1 MAFGGWLNFG
11 FFPRRGFDVIVSGPT
26 GGALNPGQPHATL
39 TNADA
44 RDYMALKLYD
54 TLTRSVRDFEPADPP
69 RVRLYAC
76 GPTVYDHAHIGN
88 YRSFLAYDLLHR
100 YLKWAGYDVD
110 FVMNFTDVDDKTI
123 DRAAEAGKDVREYT
137 APFSEDILADARA
150 LGILPAR
157 SYPLATGYVP
167 QMVSWVE
174 RLEEKGLAYS
184 AEDGSV
190 YFSIGA
196 FPAYGR
202 LKGLDPESTRPG
214 ARVQDDE
221 YEKENV
227 RDFALW
233 KAAKPVD
240 EAVGAAWDS
249 PWGRGRPGWHLEC
262 SVMSITELGETL
274 DIHMGGEDLVFPHH
288 ENEIAQSEGVTGK
301 PFVRHWVHVK
311 HLVVEGEKMSKSLGN
326 TITVHQLLEEGLSPA
341 AIRHQLLGAQY
352 RRELNFTRDGL
363 AASAAAVQ
371 RLLDFEARLEETVGA
386 GGEDRVDAVDAA
398 EAASE
403 GPLARL
409 ANEAI
414 EAFRAALEDDLN
426 SAEALAALFVFVN
439 RVNGELD
446 AATDI
451 SESDLEAS
459 RKALASMDEVM
470 GLLSVARAGLGVDDD
485 FATEIELLIA
495 ERKAARAGRDF
506 ARADA
511 IRDEL
516 AERGIVLEDSA
527 GGTRW
532 KRVR

>member
-1 MAFGGWLNFG
+1 MTL
-11 FFPRRGFDVIVSGPT
+11 
-26 GGALNPGQPHATL
+26 AL
-39 TNADA
+39 
-44 RDYMALKLYD
+44 RLYD
-54 TLTRSVRDFEPADPP
+54 TLTRSVREFQPAEPPV
-69 RVRLYAC
+69 VRLYAC

-88 YRSFLAYDLLHR
+88 YRSFLVYDLLHR
-100 YLKWAGYDVD
+100 YLRWSGYEVD
-110 FVMNFTDVDDKTI
+110 FVMNLTDVDDKTI
-123 DRAAEAGKDVREYT
+123 DRASQEGKDVREYT
-137 APFSEDILADARA
+137 APFTECILADART

-157 SYPLATGYVP
+157 AYPLATGYVP
-167 QMVSWVE
+167 QMVSWIE

-196 FPAYGR
+196 FPGYGR
-202 LKGLDPESTRPG
+202 LKGLDPECTRPN
-214 ARVQDDE
+214 ARVADDD

-233 KAAKPVD
+233 KAAKPMD
-240 EAVGAAWDS
+240 EEAGAAWDS

-262 SVMSITELGETL
+262 SVMSIAELGETL

-301 PFVRHWVHVK
+301 PFVLHWVHVK

-326 TITVHQLLEEGLSPA
+326 TITVRQLLEEGLRPA

-363 AASAAAVQ
+363 ASSAAAVQ
-371 RLLDFEARLEETVGA
+371 RLLDFEARL
-386 GGEDRVDAVDAA
+386 A
-398 EAASE
+398 EAVGVDDVDGVDGVDEVDGVEPSGSS

-409 ANEAI
+409 AGEAI
-414 EAFRAALEDDLN
+414 EAFRAALDDDLN

-446 AATDI
+446 AASDVA
-451 SESDLEAS
+451 ESDLESARS
-459 RKALASMDEVM
+459 ALASIDEVM
-470 GLLSVARAGLGVDDD
+470 GLLSVAREGLEVDGD
-485 FATEIELLIA
+485 FESWIVSLIA
-495 ERKAARAGRDF
+495 ERKAARADRDF

-516 AERGIVLEDSA
+516 GGRGIVLEDFA

>member
-1 MAFGGWLNFG
+1 M
-11 FFPRRGFDVIVSGPT
+11 S
-26 GGALNPGQPHATL
+26 
-39 TNADA
+39 
-44 RDYMALKLYD
+44 LKLYD

-69 RVRLYAC
+69 VVRLYAC

-88 YRSFLAYDLLHR
+88 YRSFLVYDLLHR
-100 YLKWAGYDVD
+100 YLRWSGYDVD
-110 FVMNFTDVDDKTI
+110 FVMNLTDVDDKTI
-123 DRAAEAGKDVREYT
+123 DRASEAGKDVREYT
-137 APFSEDILADARA
+137 APFAESILADALT

-157 SYPLATGYVP
+157 SYPLATAYVP
-167 QMVSWVE
+167 QMVSWIE
-174 RLEEKGLAYS
+174 RLEKKELAYS
-184 AEDGSV
+184 TEDGSV
-190 YFSIGA
+190 FFSIGA

-214 ARVQDDE
+214 ARVADDQ

-233 KAAKPVD
+233 KAAKPAD

-262 SVMSITELGETL
+262 SVMSIAELGETL

-301 PFVRHWVHVK
+301 TFVRHWVHVK

-326 TITVHQLLEEGLSPA
+326 TITVHQLLEEGLGPA

-371 RLLDFEARLEETVGA
+371 RLLDFEARL
-386 GGEDRVDAVDAA
+386 A
-398 EAASE
+398 EAVGVDGVDGKDRASE

-409 ANEAI
+409 AGEAI
-414 EAFRAALEDDLN
+414 DAFRAALEDDLN
-426 SAEALAALFVFVN
+426 SAQALAALFVFVN
-439 RVNGELD
+439 HVNGELD
-446 AATDI
+446 AAVDVAE
-451 SESDLEAS
+451 SELEAA
-459 RKALASMDEVM
+459 RGALASMDEVI
-470 GLLSVARAGLGVDDD
+470 GLLSVAREGLDVDDD
-485 FATEIELLIA
+485 FASEIESLIA
-495 ERKAARAGRDF
+495 ERKAARADSDF

-516 AERGIVLEDSA
+516 GERGIVLEDSA

-532 KRVR
+532 KRMR

>member
-1 MAFGGWLNFG
+1 
-11 FFPRRGFDVIVSGPT
+11 
-26 GGALNPGQPHATL
+26 
-39 TNADA
+39 
-44 RDYMALKLYD
+44 MALKLYD

-69 RVRLYAC
+69 VVRLYAC
-76 GPTVYDHAHIGN
+76 GPTVYDYAHIGN
-88 YRSFLAYDLLHR
+88 YRAFLIYDLLHR
-100 YLKWAGYDVD
+100 YLTWSGYDVL

-123 DRAAEAGKDVREYT
+123 DRASQNGKDVREYT
-137 APFSEDILADARA
+137 APFSEHFLADTRA

-157 SYPLATGYVP
+157 SYPLATEYVP

-184 AEDGSV
+184 AEDGCV
-190 YFSIGA
+190 NFSIGA

-214 ARVQDDE
+214 ARVTDDE
-221 YEKENV
+221 YEKEDV

-240 EAVGAAWDS
+240 EEVGAAWDS

-262 SVMSITELGETL
+262 SVMSIMELGETL

-301 PFVRHWVHVK
+301 RFVRHWVHVK
-311 HLVVEGEKMSKSLGN
+311 HLVVEGEKMSKSRGN
-326 TITVHQLLEEGLSPA
+326 TITVHQLLEEGVEPA
-341 AIRHQLLGAQY
+341 AIRHELLGAQY
-352 RRELNFTRDGL
+352 RRELNFTRVGL
-363 AASAAAVQ
+363 AASGAAIQ
-371 RLLDFEARLEETVGA
+371 RLLDFEARLAESVGMGGKA
-386 GGEDRVDAVDAA
+386 GGSNDSDR
-398 EAASE
+398 SE
-403 GPLARL
+403 GPLVRL
-409 ANEAI
+409 AHEAI
-414 EAFRAALEDDLN
+414 EAFRTALDDDLN
-426 SAEALAALFVFVN
+426 SAEALAAVFVFVN

-446 AATDI
+446 AAADVA
-451 SESDLEAS
+451 ESDLAAA
-459 RKALASMDEVM
+459 RKALASMDEVL
-470 GLLSVARAGLGVDDD
+470 GFLSVAHEGRKVDD
-485 FATEIELLIA
+485 ELESWIESVIA
-495 ERKAARAGRDF
+495 EREAARAERDF
-506 ARADA
+506 VRADA

>member
-1 MAFGGWLNFG
+1 M
-11 FFPRRGFDVIVSGPT
+11 S
-26 GGALNPGQPHATL
+26 
-39 TNADA
+39 
-44 RDYMALKLYD
+44 LKLYD

-69 RVRLYAC
+69 VVRLYAC

-88 YRSFLAYDLLHR
+88 FRAFLVYDLLHR
-100 YLKWAGYDVD
+100 YLRWSGYDVD
-110 FVMNFTDVDDKTI
+110 FVMNLTDVDDKTI
-123 DRAAEAGKDVREYT
+123 DRASEEGKDVREYT
-137 APFSEDILADARA
+137 APFTEDILADAGA

-174 RLEEKGLAYS
+174 RLEEKGLAYA
-184 AEDGSV
+184 AEDGCV

-214 ARVQDDE
+214 ARVKDDE

-233 KAAKPVD
+233 KAAKPTD

-262 SVMSITELGETL
+262 SVMSVAELGETL

-301 PFVRHWVHVK
+301 TFVRHWVHVK
-311 HLVVEGEKMSKSLGN
+311 HLVVEGQKMSKSLGN
-326 TITVHQLLEEGLSPA
+326 TITVHQLLEEGLGPA
-341 AIRHQLLGAQY
+341 TIRHQLLGAQY

-371 RLLDFEARLEETVGA
+371 RLLDFEARLADTVGVGRENGA
-386 GGEDRVDAVDAA
+386 GARPPPTGGGATDGAD
-398 EAASE
+398 SE
-403 GPLARL
+403 GLPGALTRL
-409 ANEAI
+409 ADEAV
-414 EAFRAALEDDLN
+414 EAFRLALDDDLN
-426 SAEALAALFVFVN
+426 SAEALAAMFVFVN

-446 AATDI
+446 AAADVA
-451 SESDLEAS
+451 ESGLEAA
-459 RKALASMDEVM
+459 RAALASMDEVM
-470 GLLSVARAGLGVDDD
+470 GLLSVARAALDVDDD
-485 FATEIELLIA
+485 FASEIESLIA
-495 ERKAARAGRDF
+495 ERKAARADKNF

-516 AERGIVLEDSA
+516 GERGIVLEDSA

-532 KRVR
+532 KWMR

>member
-1 MAFGGWLNFG
+1 
-11 FFPRRGFDVIVSGPT
+11 
-26 GGALNPGQPHATL
+26 
-39 TNADA
+39 
-44 RDYMALKLYD
+44 MALKLYD

-69 RVRLYAC
+69 HVRLYAC

-88 YRSFLAYDLLHR
+88 YRSFLVYDLLHR

-110 FVMNFTDVDDKTI
+110 FVMNLTDVDDKTI
-123 DRAAEAGKDVREYT
+123 DRAAEAGKDVREFT

-190 YFSIGA
+190 YFSIAA
-196 FPAYGR
+196 FPTYGR

-233 KAAKPVD
+233 KAAKPAD

-352 RRELNFTRDGL
+352 RRELNFTREGL

-371 RLLDFEARLEETVGA
+371 RLLDFEARLAETVGA
-386 GGEDRVDAVDAA
+386 GGAGAGGVGDGAGVG
-398 EAASE
+398 S
-403 GPLARL
+403 LARL
-409 ANEAI
+409 GDEAI

-446 AATDI
+446 AATDV
-451 SESDLEAS
+451 SESDLKAA

-470 GLLSVARAGLGVDDD
+470 GLVSVAREGLGVDDD
-485 FATEIELLIA
+485 FASEIASLIA
-495 ERKAARAGRDF
+495 EREAARMDRDF
-506 ARADA
+506 ARADG

>member
-1 MAFGGWLNFG
+1 
-11 FFPRRGFDVIVSGPT
+11 
-26 GGALNPGQPHATL
+26 
-39 TNADA
+39 
-44 RDYMALKLYD
+44 MALRLYD
-54 TLTRSVRDFEPADPP
+54 TLTRSVKDFQPADPP
-69 RVRLYAC
+69 TVRLYAC

-88 YRSFLAYDLLHR
+88 YRSFLVYDLLHR
-100 YLKWAGYDVD
+100 YLTWSGYEVD
-110 FVMNFTDVDDKTI
+110 FVMNLTDVDDKTI
-123 DRAAEAGKDVREYT
+123 NRASEAGADVRAYT
-137 APFSEDILADARA
+137 APFTESILADART

-157 SYPLATGYVP
+157 AYPLATGYVP
-167 QMVSWVE
+167 QMVSWIE
-174 RLEEKGLAYS
+174 QLEEKELAYS
-184 AEDGSV
+184 VEDGSV

-202 LKGLDPESTRPG
+202 LKGLDADNTRPG
-214 ARVQDDE
+214 ARVADDE

-262 SVMSITELGETL
+262 SVMSIAELGETL

-301 PFVRHWVHVK
+301 PFVLHWVHVK

-326 TITVHQLLEEGLSPA
+326 TITVHQLLEEGLRPA

-352 RRELNFTRDGL
+352 RRELNFTREGL
-363 AASAAAVQ
+363 EASAAAVQ
-371 RLLDFEARLEETVGA
+371 RLVDFEARLAETVGEDGT
-386 GGEDRVDAVDAA
+386 GGKDGTG
-398 EAASE
+398 E

-409 ANEAI
+409 AGEAI
-414 EAFRAALEDDLN
+414 EAFRTALDDDLN

-446 AATDI
+446 AASDVA
-451 SESDLEAS
+451 ESDLESARS
-459 RKALASMDEVM
+459 ALASIDEVM
-470 GLLSVARAGLGVDDD
+470 GLLSVARQGLEVDDD
-485 FATEIELLIA
+485 FESWIVSLIA
-495 ERKAARAGRDF
+495 ERKAAREGKDF

-511 IRDEL
+511 IREEL

-527 GGTRW
+527 VGTRW

>member
-1 MAFGGWLNFG
+1 M
-11 FFPRRGFDVIVSGPT
+11 S
-26 GGALNPGQPHATL
+26 
-39 TNADA
+39 
-44 RDYMALKLYD
+44 LKLYD
-54 TLTRSVRDFEPADPP
+54 TLTRSVKDFEPADPP
-69 RVRLYAC
+69 GVRLYAC

-88 YRSFLAYDLLHR
+88 YRSFLVYDLLHR
-100 YLKWAGYDVD
+100 YLTWSGYDVD
-110 FVMNFTDVDDKTI
+110 FVMNLTDVDDKTI
-123 DRAAEAGKDVREYT
+123 AGASEAGKDVREYT
-137 APFSEDILADARA
+137 APFTESILADALT
-150 LGILPAR
+150 LGILPPR
-157 SYPLATGYVP
+157 SYPLATAYVP
-167 QMVSWVE
+167 QMVSWIE
-174 RLEEKGLAYS
+174 RLEKKGLAYS
-184 AEDGSV
+184 TEDRSV
-190 YFSIGA
+190 FFSIGA

-214 ARVQDDE
+214 ARVAEDE

-233 KAAKPVD
+233 KAAKPAD
-240 EAVGAAWDS
+240 EVVGAAWDS

-262 SVMSITELGETL
+262 SVMSIAELGETL

-326 TITVHQLLEEGLSPA
+326 TITVHQLLEEGLGPA

-371 RLLDFEARLEETVGA
+371 RLLDFEARLTEAVGVDAKDGQSGESGDDGA
-386 GGEDRVDAVDAA
+386 G
-398 EAASE
+398 E
-403 GPLARL
+403 GPLAPL
-409 ANEAI
+409 ADEAI
-414 EAFRAALEDDLN
+414 SAFRAALEDDLN

-446 AATDI
+446 AASDLA
-451 SESDLEAS
+451 ESDLEAA
-459 RKALASMDEVM
+459 RGALASMDEVM
-470 GLLSVARAGLGVDDD
+470 GLLSVAREGLEVDDD
-485 FATEIELLIA
+485 FASEIASLIA
-495 ERKAARAGRDF
+495 ERKAARADSDF

-516 AERGIVLEDSA
+516 GERGIVLEDSV

>member
-1 MAFGGWLNFG
+1 MTL
-11 FFPRRGFDVIVSGPT
+11 
-26 GGALNPGQPHATL
+26 AL
-39 TNADA
+39 
-44 RDYMALKLYD
+44 RLYD
-54 TLTRSVRDFEPADPP
+54 TLTRSVRDFQPAEPPV
-69 RVRLYAC
+69 VRLYAC

-88 YRSFLAYDLLHR
+88 YRSFLVYDLLHR
-100 YLKWAGYDVD
+100 YLRWSGYEVD
-110 FVMNFTDVDDKTI
+110 FVMNLTDVDDKTI
-123 DRAAEAGKDVREYT
+123 DRASQEGKDVRDYT
-137 APFSEDILADARA
+137 APFTECILADART

-157 SYPLATGYVP
+157 AYPLATGYVP
-167 QMVSWVE
+167 QMVSWIE
-174 RLEEKGLAYS
+174 RLEEKGLTYS

-202 LKGLDPESTRPG
+202 LKGLDPECTRPG
-214 ARVQDDE
+214 ARVADDD

-233 KAAKPVD
+233 KAAKPMD
-240 EAVGAAWDS
+240 EEVGAAWDS

-262 SVMSITELGETL
+262 SVMSIAELGETL

-301 PFVRHWVHVK
+301 PFVLHWVHVK

-326 TITVHQLLEEGLSPA
+326 TITVRQLLEEGLRPA

-363 AASAAAVQ
+363 ASSAAAVQ
-371 RLLDFEARLEETVGA
+371 RLLDFEARLAETVGVDDVDGVDGVNGVKP
-386 GGEDRVDAVDAA
+386 GG
-398 EAASE
+398 SS

-409 ANEAI
+409 AGEAI
-414 EAFRAALEDDLN
+414 EAFRAALDDDLN
-426 SAEALAALFVFVN
+426 SSEALAALFVFVN

-446 AATDI
+446 AASDI
-451 SESDLEAS
+451 AESDLESARS
-459 RKALASMDEVM
+459 ALASIDEVM
-470 GLLSVARAGLGVDDD
+470 GLLSVAREGLEVDGD
-485 FATEIELLIA
+485 FESWIVSLVA
-495 ERKAARAGRDF
+495 ERKAAREDRDF

-511 IRDEL
+511 VRDEL
-516 AERGIVLEDSA
+516 GERGIVLEDSA

>member
-1 MAFGGWLNFG
+1 MTL
-11 FFPRRGFDVIVSGPT
+11 
-26 GGALNPGQPHATL
+26 AL
-39 TNADA
+39 
-44 RDYMALKLYD
+44 RLYD
-54 TLTRSVRDFEPADPP
+54 TLTRSVRDFQPAEPPV
-69 RVRLYAC
+69 VRLYAC

-88 YRSFLAYDLLHR
+88 YRSFLVYDLLHR
-100 YLKWAGYDVD
+100 YLRWSGYEVD
-110 FVMNFTDVDDKTI
+110 FVMNLTDVDDKTI
-123 DRAAEAGKDVREYT
+123 DRASQEGKDVRDYT
-137 APFSEDILADARA
+137 APFTECILADART

-157 SYPLATGYVP
+157 AYPLATGYVP
-167 QMVSWVE
+167 QMVSWIE

-202 LKGLDPESTRPG
+202 LKGLDPECTRPG
-214 ARVQDDE
+214 ARVADDD

-262 SVMSITELGETL
+262 SVMSIAELGETL

-301 PFVRHWVHVK
+301 AFVLHWVHVK

-326 TITVHQLLEEGLSPA
+326 TITVRQLLEEGRRPA

-363 AASAAAVQ
+363 VASAAAVQ
-371 RLLDFEARLEETVGA
+371 RLLDFEARLAETVGVD
-386 GGEDRVDAVDAA
+386 GEEPDG
-398 EAASE
+398 SS

-409 ANEAI
+409 AGEAV
-414 EAFRAALEDDLN
+414 EAFRAALDDDLN

-446 AATDI
+446 AASDI
-451 SESDLEAS
+451 SESDLESA
-459 RKALASMDEVM
+459 RRALASIDEVM
-470 GLLSVARAGLGVDDD
+470 GLLSVAGQGLEVDDD
-485 FATEIELLIA
+485 FESWILSLIA
-495 ERKAARAGRDF
+495 ERRAARADSDF

-511 IRDEL
+511 IREEL
-516 AERGIVLEDSA
+516 GERGIVLEDSA

>member
-1 MAFGGWLNFG
+1 M
-11 FFPRRGFDVIVSGPT
+11 S
-26 GGALNPGQPHATL
+26 
-39 TNADA
+39 
-44 RDYMALKLYD
+44 LKLYD

-69 RVRLYAC
+69 VVRLYAC

-88 YRSFLAYDLLHR
+88 YRSFLVYDLLHR
-100 YLKWAGYDVD
+100 YLRWSGYDVD
-110 FVMNFTDVDDKTI
+110 FVMNLTDVDDKTI
-123 DRAAEAGKDVREYT
+123 DRASEAGKDVREYT
-137 APFSEDILADARA
+137 APFAESILADALT

-157 SYPLATGYVP
+157 SYPLATAYVP
-167 QMVSWVE
+167 QMVSWIE
-174 RLEEKGLAYS
+174 RLEKKELAYS
-184 AEDGSV
+184 TEDGSV
-190 YFSIGA
+190 FFSIGA

-214 ARVQDDE
+214 ARVADDE

-233 KAAKPVD
+233 KVAKPAD

-262 SVMSITELGETL
+262 SVMSIAELGETL

-301 PFVRHWVHVK
+301 TFVRHWVHVK

-326 TITVHQLLEEGLSPA
+326 TITVHQLLEEGLGPA

-371 RLLDFEARLEETVGA
+371 RLLDFEARL
-386 GGEDRVDAVDAA
+386 A
-398 EAASE
+398 EAVGVDGVDGKDRASE

-409 ANEAI
+409 AGEAI
-414 EAFRAALEDDLN
+414 DAFRAALEDDLN
-426 SAEALAALFVFVN
+426 SAQALAALFVFVN
-439 RVNGELD
+439 HMNGELD
-446 AATDI
+446 AAVDVAE
-451 SESDLEAS
+451 SELEAA
-459 RKALASMDEVM
+459 RGALASMDEVI
-470 GLLSVARAGLGVDDD
+470 GLLSVAREGLDVDDD
-485 FATEIELLIA
+485 FASEIESLIA
-495 ERKAARAGRDF
+495 ERKAARADSDF

-516 AERGIVLEDSA
+516 GERGIVLEDSA

-532 KRVR
+532 KRMR

>member
-11 FFPRRGFDVIVSGPT
+11 FFPGRGFDVILA
-26 GGALNPGQPHATL
+26 GGVLNPGQPQAIL
-39 TNADA
+39 PNADA
-44 RDYMALKLYD
+44 PDHMALKLYD

-69 RVRLYAC
+69 VVRLYAC

-88 YRSFLAYDLLHR
+88 YRSFLVYDLLHR
-100 YLKWAGYDVD
+100 YLRWAGYDVD
-110 FVMNFTDVDDKTI
+110 FVMNLTDVDDKTI

-137 APFSEDILADARA
+137 APFTEDILADARA

-167 QMVSWVE
+167 EMVSWVE

-233 KAAKPVD
+233 KAAKPAD

-371 RLLDFEARLEETVGA
+371 RLLDFEARLAETVGA
-386 GGEDRVDAVDAA
+386 NVEQPEDSA
-398 EAASE
+398 

-409 ANEAI
+409 GDEAV

-446 AATDI
+446 VAMDV
-451 SESDLEAS
+451 SESDLEAA

-470 GLLSVARAGLGVDDD
+470 GLVSVAREGLGVDDD
-485 FATEIELLIA
+485 FASEIESLIA
-495 ERKAARAGRDF
+495 ERKAARESRDF
-506 ARADA
+506 ARADR

-516 AERGIVLEDSA
+516 AERGIVLEDSV

>member
-1 MAFGGWLNFG
+1 MTL
-11 FFPRRGFDVIVSGPT
+11 
-26 GGALNPGQPHATL
+26 AL
-39 TNADA
+39 
-44 RDYMALKLYD
+44 RLYD
-54 TLTRSVRDFEPADPP
+54 TLTRSVRDFQPAEPPV
-69 RVRLYAC
+69 VRLYAC

-88 YRSFLAYDLLHR
+88 YRSFLVYDLLHR
-100 YLKWAGYDVD
+100 YLRWSGYDVD
-110 FVMNFTDVDDKTI
+110 FVMNLTDVDDKTI
-123 DRAAEAGKDVREYT
+123 DRASQEGKDVREYT
-137 APFSEDILADARA
+137 APFTECILADART

-157 SYPLATGYVP
+157 AYPLATGYVP
-167 QMVSWVE
+167 QMVSWIE
-174 RLEEKGLAYS
+174 RLEKKGLAYS
-184 AEDGSV
+184 VEDGSV

-202 LKGLDPESTRPG
+202 LKGLDPECTRPG
-214 ARVQDDE
+214 ARVADDE

-262 SVMSITELGETL
+262 SVMSIAELGETL

-326 TITVHQLLEEGLSPA
+326 TITVRQLLEEGLRPA

-363 AASAAAVQ
+363 ASSAAAVQ
-371 RLLDFEARLEETVGA
+371 RLLDFEARLAETVGVDGEDGAGRGPAAA
-386 GGEDRVDAVDAA
+386 GGGTTA
-398 EAASE
+398 EPGASS

-409 ANEAI
+409 ADEAV
-414 EAFRAALEDDLN
+414 EAFRAALDDDLN
-426 SAEALAALFVFVN
+426 SAEALGALFVFVN

-446 AATDI
+446 AASDV
-451 SESDLEAS
+451 SESDLESARS
-459 RKALASMDEVM
+459 ALASIDEVM
-470 GLLSVARAGLGVDDD
+470 GLLSVAHEGLEVDGD
-485 FATEIELLIA
+485 FESWIVSLIA
-495 ERKAARAGRDF
+495 ERKAARADRDF

-516 AERGIVLEDSA
+516 GERGIVLEDSA